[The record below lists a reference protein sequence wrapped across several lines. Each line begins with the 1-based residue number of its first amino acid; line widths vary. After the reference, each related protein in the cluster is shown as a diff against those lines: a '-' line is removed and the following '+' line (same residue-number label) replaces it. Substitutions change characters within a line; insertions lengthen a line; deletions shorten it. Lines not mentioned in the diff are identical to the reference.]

1 MVGRLSLF
9 TLLLLLCTVV
19 LAQPGGG
26 VRVTSSLSETTVSLD
41 RTVTLTVAVTG
52 AADGVDVPL
61 PETRDGG
68 LRFMPAGRRY
78 QMTTVNGEV
87 SSSTQYD
94 FVVMP
99 LKTGRHLVE
108 PMNIT
113 VNGTSYTTP
122 SQRLEVTDMAAASQ
136 HSAYPSQSQP
146 SWGPGATWPGMPP
159 QPREDDV
166 LLESRVEPEVVYK
179 HQPVIYKLTLLTA
192 VRLLSDPRYSAI
204 APTGFLRVPYEQVNS
219 AEERGGRPYDTSSI
233 TTAFFPLNEGDY
245 TFPATQIQVTPGD
258 LSMPRLLRTQP
269 HAIKVLPLPAAGRP
283 KSFTGAVGT
292 RFDLDVRLKSDT
304 ITLGS
309 SAELQVKVEGDGHL
323 DLVPYPYLPAW
334 DGLEK
339 KLGKTPSETSA
350 DDGKVHSTRTYN
362 YRLKPSKEGT
372 FELSGMAF
380 AFFNPEEKRYETVLA
395 PTLILQVEANPNAVK
410 DDAAAGGQELSESEL
425 PAEAAGPASAQ
436 SHSAPYGAT
445 AAGIALLL
453 AGTLLGR
460 KGAFFNLSLR
470 RRSSP
475 KIGSHT
481 DFKGFLATLD
491 RLAPGQ
497 DRPSRIAALTESGW
511 TVERAEQMEALRQ
524 RANRAQFGG
533 SSDEKDPLAALDD
546 ELSRLLKERA
556 R

>member
-1 MVGRLSLF
+1 MVRRLSLL
-9 TLLLLLCTVV
+9 TLLLLLCSVV

-26 VRVTSSLSETTVSLD
+26 VRVTSSLSETTISLD

-122 SQRLEVTDMAAASQ
+122 SQRLEVTDMASSQ
-136 HSAYPSQSQP
+136 RPTYPPQSQP
-146 SWGPGATWPGMPP
+146 SWGPGAAWPGMPP

-166 LLESRVEPEVVYK
+166 LLESQVEPETVYK
-179 HQPVIYKLTLLTA
+179 HQPVIYKLTLLSA

-204 APTGFLRVPYEQVNS
+204 APTGFLRVPFEQVNS

-304 ITLGS
+304 VTLGS

-350 DDGKVHSTRTYN
+350 ENGKIHSSRTYN
-362 YRLKPSKEGT
+362 YRLKPTKEGT
-372 FELSGMAF
+372 FELSGIAF
-380 AFFNPEEKRYETVLA
+380 AFFNPQEKRYETVLA

-425 PAEAAGPASAQ
+425 PAETAGPTTAR
-436 SHSAPYGAT
+436 SHSAPLGAA

-453 AGTLLGR
+453 AGTLWGR
-460 KGAFFNLSLR
+460 KGAFFSLPLR
-470 RRSSP
+470 RRSFP
-475 KIGSHT
+475 KVGSHT
-481 DFKGFLATLD
+481 DFKEFLATLD

-497 DRPSRIAALTESGW
+497 DRPSRTAALTESGW
-511 TVERAEQMEALRQ
+511 TVQRAEQMEALRQ
-524 RANRAQFGG
+524 RANRAQFG
-533 SSDEKDPLAALDD
+533 SSGKGTESLAALDD
-546 ELSRLLKERA
+546 ELARLLKERA